1 MTRTKAVVRRPMT
14 ARNVL
19 VMRTSRLRVTM
30 SEVEP
35 AVLRV
40 LDVPAGVLLP
50 ELHDILQVVVGWSDS
65 HLHQFVADGV
75 AYGMPDTDAFDD
87 ERDETGVPLRA
98 LPGHFSYLY
107 DFGDGWE
114 HEVEVIG
121 AGGERPGVVAGEGAC
136 PPEDVGG
143 PYGYADFRK
152 VLADPGHPEHDDL
165 RGWAG
170 NWHDSFDLAAA
181 DLLLRQTVGAVPAP
195 VRLLLGLAADGV
207 KLTPGGRLPRALVR
221 QVQET
226 YASWSV
232 VDRPASIEEDLPP
245 LAVLHDLLRDVGLLR
260 LRKGVLAPTR
270 AAGDDIDVIRRL
282 RSWFGPE
289 RGFISILV
297 GDALASLAAEGP
309 RDPQDL
315 AARLLGLLG
324 DRWVT
329 SQGQALDVAGTR
341 SELYRLE
348 PVIVGLD
355 LVQSSEGV
363 WAAGPSARW
372 LLPRATALAHLWLS

>member
-1 MTRTKAVVRRPMT
+1 
-14 ARNVL
+14 
-19 VMRTSRLRVTM
+19 M

-35 AVLRV
+35 AVVRV

-50 ELHDILQVVVGWSDS
+50 ELHDILQVAIGWSDS

-98 LPGHFSYLY
+98 LPAHFTYLY

-114 HEVEVIG
+114 HEVVLIG
-121 AGGERPGVVAGEGAC
+121 PSGERPGVVAGEGAC

-143 PYGYADFRK
+143 PHGYADFRH
-152 VLADPGHPEHDDL
+152 VLADPGHPEHDHL
-165 RGWAG
+165 REWAG
-170 NWHDSFDLAAA
+170 NWHDSFDLASA
-181 DLLLRQTVGAVPAP
+181 DLLLQQTVGAVPAP

-207 KLTPGGRLPRALVR
+207 KLTPGGRLPRTFVR

-226 YASWSV
+226 YASWGFD
-232 VDRPASIEEDLPP
+232 DRPASIEEDLPP
-245 LAVLHDLLRDVGLLR
+245 LAALHDLLRDVGLLR

-270 AAGDDIDVIRRL
+270 AAGDDIEVVRRL
-282 RSWFGPE
+282 RSGFGPE
-289 RGFISILV
+289 HGFMSILV
-297 GDALASLAAEGP
+297 SDALASLAAEGP
-309 RDPQDL
+309 RTPQDL
-315 AARLLGLLG
+315 ATRLLGLLG

-329 SQGQALDVAGTR
+329 SHGQALDVSRTQ
-341 SELYRLE
+341 SELYRVE
-348 PVIVGLD
+348 PVMVGLD
-355 LVQSSEGV
+355 LIQSSHGV
-363 WAAGPSARW
+363 WVAGPSARW

>member
-1 MTRTKAVVRRPMT
+1 
-14 ARNVL
+14 
-19 VMRTSRLRVTM
+19 M

-35 AVLRV
+35 AVVRV
-40 LDVPAGVLLP
+40 LDVPTGVLLP
-50 ELHDILQVVVGWSDS
+50 ELHNILQVTVGWSDS

-75 AYGMPDTDAFDD
+75 SYGMPNTDAFDG
-87 ERDETGVPLRA
+87 ERVETGVPLRA
-98 LPGHFSYLY
+98 LLAHFTYLY

-114 HEVEVIG
+114 HAVEMIG
-121 AGGERPGVVAGEGAC
+121 GGGERPRVVAGEGAC

-143 PYGYADFRK
+143 PHGYAEFRK
-152 VLADPGHPEHDDL
+152 ALADPGHAEHDHL
-165 RGWAG
+165 REWAG
-170 NWHDSFDLAAA
+170 NWHDRFDLATA

-207 KLTPGGRLPRALVR
+207 KLTPGGRLPRTLVR
-221 QVQET
+221 QVQESF
-226 YASWSV
+226 AGWSII
-232 VDRPASIEEDLPP
+232 DRPASIEEDLPP
-245 LAVLHDLLRDVGLLR
+245 LAALDDLLRDVGLLR

-270 AAGDDIDVIRRL
+270 AAGDDIEVIRRL

-289 RGFISILV
+289 HDFMAILV
-297 GDALASLAAEGP
+297 SDALASLAVEGP
-309 RDPQDL
+309 CMPQDL

-329 SQGQALDVAGTR
+329 SQGEALDVARTR
-341 SELYRLE
+341 GELYRIE
-348 PVIVGLD
+348 TVIVGLD
-355 LVQSSEGV
+355 LIQSSQGV

>member
-1 MTRTKAVVRRPMT
+1 
-14 ARNVL
+14 
-19 VMRTSRLRVTM
+19 M

-50 ELHDILQVVVGWSDS
+50 ELHDILQVAVGWSDS

-75 AYGMPDTDAFDD
+75 GYGMPDTDAFDD

-98 LPGHFSYLY
+98 LPAHFTYLY

-114 HEVEVIG
+114 HEVEMVG

-143 PYGYADFRK
+143 PHGYADFRK
-152 VLADPGHPEHDDL
+152 VLADPGHPQHEHL
-165 RGWAG
+165 REWAG
-170 NWHDSFDLAAA
+170 NWHDSFDLATA

-207 KLTPGGRLPRALVR
+207 KLTPGGRLPRSLVR
-221 QVQET
+221 QVQEP
-226 YASWSV
+226 YASWSLV
-232 VDRPASIEEDLPP
+232 NRPASVEEDLPP
-245 LAVLHDLLRDVGLLR
+245 LAALDDLLRDVGLLR
-260 LRKGVLAPTR
+260 LRKSVLAPTR
-270 AAGDDIDVIRRL
+270 AAGDDIEVIRRL

-289 RGFISILV
+289 HGFISILV

-309 RDPQDL
+309 CMPQDL

-329 SQGQALDVAGTR
+329 SQGQTLDVARTR
-341 SELYRLE
+341 SELYRVE
-348 PVIVGLD
+348 PVLVALD
-355 LVQSSEGV
+355 LIQNSQGV